1 VAHTKWSSRSYS
13 LVRWPCK
20 LSVFLTALL
29 GGSLVCHD
37 CKASLGN
44 VEAEVDVLVLRLD
57 LRCVNG
63 RGTKYLEIGGVDVGL
78 RAVTTKFLLRAGNA
92 KSLVVASRREELV
105 LTCWERKI
113 DGDPRSPSAPSRVVD
128 IALAR
133 F

>member
-1 VAHTKWSSRSYS
+1 MAHTKWSSRSYS

-20 LSVFLTALL
+20 LSELLTAFL

-44 VEAEVDVLVLRLD
+44 VEAEVDVLVLWLD

-78 RAVTTKFLLRAGNA
+78 GGLDNKVPLE
-92 KSLVVASRREELV
+92 S
-105 LTCWERKI
+105 WECEVSCGGFKK
-113 DGDPRSPSAPSRVVD
+113 GRVWC
-128 IALAR
+128 
-133 F
+133 